1 MSRLTLV
8 NAMFRGTEIDFP
20 MTDGHGMIRGRVQGM
35 MREDGSGHSWILTI
49 SQCTPFGHRYTK
61 LYMRTQPG
69 SYACRML
76 ESKRSFA

>member
-1 MSRLTLV
+1 MRRLQLV
-8 NAMFRGTEIDFP
+8 DAMFKGEEVSFR
-20 MTDGHGMIRGRVQGM
+20 MTDGYGVIRGVIQGM
-35 MREDGSGHSWILTI
+35 MKEDGTGHSWILTI

-76 ESKRSFA
+76 ESKRSLA